1 MKIYRNIKQRAV
13 FTIAVIILLSG
24 LLVFIALNVFGHM
37 RDEVSD
43 ASTLLPKDA
52 ANAMYFETQRLLDS
66 LSTQNDSLDDETLLA
81 NFESQVGP
89 IYGKILHAYGK
100 LEGGLYL
107 TMGDRLFAVSNSDK
121 GGKISESS
129 LLSEYRVTI
138 LEDNARAVREGVVIH
153 KLNDEISALFHLTVI
168 PVKLKNNFVGSVWCA
183 ARIDQMLPMGKLDFL
198 MTVLTFISVG
208 GIVFSIIVS
217 FILRLRVEE
226 IHLGLNESKKN
237 QDYRLRRRSGIL
249 GSIVDSINE
258 AADIRALNEKE
269 KEKLALE
276 LIQKEKLA
284 ALGKLLAGVAHEI
297 KTPLAIM
304 KTRIQI
310 WQRRLKGTGDIKE
323 VITPESM
330 DLIVNEID
338 RLSDLVKKLLV
349 FSKAKN
355 KNLTSVDVGL
365 VIDQVYQLMGNKFEE
380 NNVRFQKVIPSYLP
394 RVLSD
399 PQGLEQVFI
408 NLFSNS
414 MEAMPDGGSII
425 VSAEVNPSKE
435 GFIEISVKDTGFGIS
450 EENAKLIFD
459 PFFTTR
465 DQGTGLGLSIAFEVV
480 SASNG
485 RLSLNEEYKD
495 GTEFVIDL
503 KINEKKL

>member
-1 MKIYRNIKQRAV
+1 MKIYRNIKQRAFV
-13 FTIAVIILLSG
+13 TIAVIILLSG
-24 LLVFIALNVFGHM
+24 LLVFIALNVFSHM
-37 RDEVSD
+37 RDEVSN
-43 ASTLLPKDA
+43 ATTWLPKDA
-52 ANAMYFETQRLLDS
+52 AKMMFLETQYLLDS
-66 LSTQNDSLDDETLLA
+66 LTRQNISLNNEETLVF
-81 NFESQVGP
+81 FENQLRP
-89 IYGKILHAYGK
+89 IYGKILRPYGN
-100 LEGGLYL
+100 LEGGFFLANGERFL
-107 TMGDRLFAVSNSDK
+107 AESFSDAAGNK
-121 GGKISESS
+121 SGLD
-129 LLSEYRVTI
+129 LLSEYKSTI
-138 LEDNARAVREGVVIH
+138 TNDNVRAVKNGIIVHE
-153 KLNDEISALFHLTVI
+153 LNDETTSLFHITI
-168 PVKLKNNFVGSVWCA
+168 FPVKSKNKYVGSVWCA
-183 ARIDQMLPMGKLDFL
+183 IRIEQMLPMGKLNYLF
-198 MTVLTFISVG
+198 TVFIFVSVG

-276 LIQKEKLA
+276 LVQKEKLA

-330 DLIVNEID
+330 ELIVNEID

-355 KNLTSVDVGL
+355 NNLMPVDCAL
-365 VIDQVYQLMGNKFEE
+365 VIDQVCDLMENKFEE
-380 NNVRFQKVIPSYLP
+380 NNVICSKIIPEGLP

-425 VSAEVNPSKE
+425 VSAGVNPLKE
-435 GFIEISVKDTGFGIS
+435 GFIEISVKDTGSGIS
-450 EENAKLIFD
+450 SENAKLIFD

-465 DQGTGLGLSIAFEVV
+465 DQGTGLGLSIAFEVI

-503 KINEKKL
+503 KINENKL